1 MGFPPEVKEQALIA
15 CKRHCVICEESKGKK
30 IECHHIVPRANG
42 GENTFDNCIPLCFD
56 CHEEIG
62 SYNPKHPKG
71 NKFSRDELRLR
82 RDNFYARVQR
92 GEIPKESVVTTATY
106 SKYDTILYNNIR
118 NTFSSSNLN
127 YYLTEYDLG
136 NDFDNSVFAPLME
149 LEYRKNDPEYEFVDE
164 EIETYKLNLLQS
176 ISNFLW
182 YKSIN
187 TFPTNLGTQAIRTWK
202 NDDYDYREKSRINQE
217 FNDLASDIWQKYCEL
232 VKVCKRK
239 L

>member
-1 MGFPPEVKEQALIA
+1 MGFSSEVKEQALIA
-15 CKRHCVICEESKGKK
+15 CKRHCVICEEPKGKK
-30 IECHHIVPRANG
+30 IECHHIVPRSNG

-71 NKFSRDELRLR
+71 NKFSYDELKLR

-92 GEIPKESVVTTATY
+92 GEIPKEIIITAEY
-106 SKYDTILYNNIR
+106 SKYDKTLYNKIR
-118 NTFSSSNLN
+118 NIFSSPNLN

-136 NDFDNSVFAPLME
+136 NDFDNHIFAPLME
-149 LEYRKNDPEYEFVDE
+149 LEHIKNDPEYEFVDE
-164 EIETYKLNLLQS
+164 EIEKYKLNLFRS
-176 ISNFLW
+176 VSNFLS

-187 TFPTNLGTQAIRTWK
+187 TFPTNLGTQAIKTWK
-202 NDDYDYREKSRINQE
+202 NYNYDYSEKSFINQE

>member
-30 IECHHIVPRANG
+30 IECHHIMPRANG

-71 NKFSRDELRLR
+71 NKFSHDELKLR

-106 SKYDTILYNNIR
+106 SKYDTILYKNIR
-118 NTFSSSNLN
+118 NIFSSSNLN

-164 EIETYKLNLLQS
+164 EIETYKL
-176 ISNFLW
+176 
-182 YKSIN
+182 
-187 TFPTNLGTQAIRTWK
+187 T
-202 NDDYDYREKSRINQE
+202 
-217 FNDLASDIWQKYCEL
+217 
-232 VKVCKRK
+232 
-239 L
+239 